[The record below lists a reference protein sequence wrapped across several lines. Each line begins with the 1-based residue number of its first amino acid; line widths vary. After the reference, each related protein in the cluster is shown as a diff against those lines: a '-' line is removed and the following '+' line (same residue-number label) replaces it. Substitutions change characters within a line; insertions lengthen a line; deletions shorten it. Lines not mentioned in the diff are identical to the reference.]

1 MLRGAPSIASVL
13 NALNRGHRPA
23 RARAAHRAAAAVARL
38 ARAVAMELLLERTD
52 LVQVG
57 TVSYRNTMKLISG
70 GKSGRQRLVVGDDH
84 GYVECFEI
92 KKGEPQSVFKQRVST
107 EGPVMA
113 LAIGGVAGKNDRVF
127 AAQAQTIVGL
137 KRKGAQCFKMQSSLV
152 EPIHHMAVDESL
164 LFTGCEYVYNRY
176 DDGRDD
182 GFFMCHDKINAMVV
196 RPKPG
201 GGGHRVV
208 LGCQDRCVRVVV
220 GSELEREMKMDAPVT
235 ALCLYRGPEG
245 GAGPADGEGA
255 HADLVAA
262 AQDPAALEVCFGTE
276 SGGVGLLR
284 IGSEGKY
291 SGVVWHVEDTK
302 ALHSRVNCI
311 DVFDVTHDG
320 IPDVVVGRAD
330 GRVQVYSFDVSPVPL
345 VQFEANLNEAIHSL
359 CCGSVSSTGFDEIVC
374 CTFAGRVASFSNE
387 PLREPRSPGRGGAPG
402 KTVAEDRTDN
412 RLAALK
418 EDVAALAKKIERERA
433 RFQDLDAPFA
443 PCRPTFEP
451 HADFFLDPEAAC
463 YVVTIELPVPVDLVS
478 VKSSVRVELLETALN
493 TSIVSRSPVDP
504 RHETAKEPIVLLATF
519 RCQEATNALS
529 FKVRTVEGEP
539 GDIAAVVVARGTPKS
554 AQVVHLRIKALSL
567 HRRIHELSDD
577 EVRLPKNVLR
587 LEGRF
592 SAQQI
597 HDWLGGC
604 LPEVPPRTQ
613 PREVSTKPPDEADGA
628 KPAADA
634 EAPAKPA
641 APAPGAEADGA
652 ELVAKATGSL
662 ASPDRGGG
670 EEFDVDGGG
679 EAKDA
684 AGDGPEAKDEA
695 ENDDAPPASTAPP
708 PEVMAHRMCFR
719 NVYTAGVLECDYEA
733 GRARICSDSISAITI
748 LKEHISREAVRLRV
762 EVHDTI
768 SIDEQTVARFLALM
782 HPKLDHQL
790 KLAEQVLLIDAIKE
804 IHSSEE
810 DTRWLSEDYK
820 FIHDHADE
828 LRAEFAESPTS
839 LQYMAGIIT
848 DFFVDRMKF
857 CGIDARHK
865 IPQLENLLNAKNYDF
880 DKLLEFFNPAL
891 HRG

>member
-1 MLRGAPSIASVL
+1 
-13 NALNRGHRPA
+13 
-23 RARAAHRAAAAVARL
+23 
-38 ARAVAMELLLERTD
+38 MELLLERTD

-70 GKSGRQRLVVGDDH
+70 GKSGRQRLVVGDDL

-127 AAQAQTIVGL
+127 AAQSQTIVGL

-208 LGCQDRCVRVVV
+208 LGCQDRTRRP
-220 GSELEREMKMDAPVT
+220 SRSASARSP
-235 ALCLYRGPEG
+235 
-245 GAGPADGEGA
+245 
-255 HADLVAA
+255 
-262 AQDPAALEVCFGTE
+262 
-276 SGGVGLLR
+276 GGVGLLR

-359 CCGSVSSTGFDEIVC
+359 CCGSVSSTGFDEI
-374 CTFAGRVASFSNE
+374 
-387 PLREPRSPGRGGAPG
+387 GGAPG

-641 APAPGAEADGA
+641 APAPGAEAEGA

-670 EEFDVDGGG
+670 EEFDADGGG

-695 ENDDAPPASTAPP
+695 KDDDAPPASTAPP

-768 SIDEQTVARFLALM
+768 SIDEQTVAHFLALM

-820 FIHDHADE
+820 FIHDHAEE

>member
-1 MLRGAPSIASVL
+1 
-13 NALNRGHRPA
+13 
-23 RARAAHRAAAAVARL
+23 
-38 ARAVAMELLLERTD
+38 MELLLERTD

-127 AAQAQTIVGL
+127 AARAQTIVGL

-245 GAGPADGEGA
+245 GAGPAAADGE

-443 PCRPTFEP
+443 PC
-451 HADFFLDPEAAC
+451 C
-463 YVVTIELPVPVDLVS
+463 
-478 VKSSVRVELLETALN
+478 
-493 TSIVSRSPVDP
+493 
-504 RHETAKEPIVLLATF
+504 
-519 RCQEATNALS
+519 
-529 FKVRTVEGEP
+529 
-539 GDIAAVVVARGTPKS
+539 
-554 AQVVHLRIKALSL
+554 
-567 HRRIHELSDD
+567 
-577 EVRLPKNVLR
+577 
-587 LEGRF
+587 
-592 SAQQI
+592 
-597 HDWLGGC
+597 
-604 LPEVPPRTQ
+604 
-613 PREVSTKPPDEADGA
+613 
-628 KPAADA
+628 
-634 EAPAKPA
+634 
-641 APAPGAEADGA
+641 
-652 ELVAKATGSL
+652 
-662 ASPDRGGG
+662 
-670 EEFDVDGGG
+670 
-679 EAKDA
+679 
-684 AGDGPEAKDEA
+684 
-695 ENDDAPPASTAPP
+695 
-708 PEVMAHRMCFR
+708 
-719 NVYTAGVLECDYEA
+719 
-733 GRARICSDSISAITI
+733 
-748 LKEHISREAVRLRV
+748 
-762 EVHDTI
+762 
-768 SIDEQTVARFLALM
+768 
-782 HPKLDHQL
+782 
-790 KLAEQVLLIDAIKE
+790 
-804 IHSSEE
+804 
-810 DTRWLSEDYK
+810 
-820 FIHDHADE
+820 
-828 LRAEFAESPTS
+828 AEFNHWFGWS
-839 LQYMAGIIT
+839 
-848 DFFVDRMKF
+848 
-857 CGIDARHK
+857 
-865 IPQLENLLNAKNYDF
+865 
-880 DKLLEFFNPAL
+880 
-891 HRG
+891 